1 MLNCIKMDLYRMFR
15 MRSFYVIW
23 IILIAATI
31 FTTAMS
37 VVDYNMVQEE
47 IRQDPQA
54 FEEDGGGLQPVVGRI
69 RHA

>member
-54 FEEDGGGLQPVVGRI
+54 FEENADAFAI
-69 RHA
+69 F

>member
-47 IRQDPQA
+47 IR
-54 FEEDGGGLQPVVGRI
+54 RI
-69 RHA
+69 RRHLRKMQM